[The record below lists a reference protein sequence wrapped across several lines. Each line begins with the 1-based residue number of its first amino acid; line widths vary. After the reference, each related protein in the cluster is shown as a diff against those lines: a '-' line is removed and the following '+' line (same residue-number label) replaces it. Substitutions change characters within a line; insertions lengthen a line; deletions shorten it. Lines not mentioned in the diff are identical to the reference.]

1 MIYSRS
7 PSPTSRPTSSRP
19 ASRATL
25 VTSCNP
31 IQIISSE
38 ILCQESRIDTHTDRF
53 PVKDQEL
60 LLRRGNTLIVKLH
73 TSVEFTGTYNV
84 SLVFTPAY
92 RSRERFAE
100 FRASGTAKTS
110 SELWLSVTIP
120 PNFPVGKY
128 HAHITLN
135 LRGYLEVLTHFH
147 RGTIMV
153 IFNPWNSGSLNHT
166 YACTN
171 ARTDACTQT
180 QTYTH
185 AHTHRH
191 THTHTQSQTGTFK
204 WTNRHTHTL

>member
-1 MIYSRS
+1 MIKGSGDDRIAGETKVLPIFELACFSIGFSSTRPPSVIYSRS

-31 IQIISSE
+31 IQITSSE
-38 ILCQESRIDTHTDRF
+38 ILCQESRTDAHTDLF

-73 TSVEFTGTYNV
+73 TSVEFTGSYNV

-92 RSRERFAE
+92 RTRERFAE

-110 SELWLSVTIP
+110 SELWLSVTVP
-120 PNFPVGKY
+120 ANFPVGKY

-147 RGTIMV
+147 RGAIMV
-153 IFNPWNSGSLNHT
+153 IFNPWNSGESRSHT
-166 YACTN
+166 FSIVKNFY
-171 ARTDACTQT
+171 
-180 QTYTH
+180 
-185 AHTHRH
+185 
-191 THTHTQSQTGTFK
+191 
-204 WTNRHTHTL
+204 

>member
-31 IQIISSE
+31 IQITSSE
-38 ILCQESRIDTHTDRF
+38 ILCQESRIDSHTDLF
-53 PVKDQEL
+53 PIKDQEL

-84 SLVFTPAY
+84 SLVFTPAF
-92 RSRERFAE
+92 RTRERFAE

-120 PNFPVGKY
+120 ANFPVGKY

-147 RGTIMV
+147 RGAIMV
-153 IFNPWNSGSLNHT
+153 IFNPWNSGEWRRGVCRLNIGFV
-166 YACTN
+166 
-171 ARTDACTQT
+171 R
-180 QTYTH
+180 
-185 AHTHRH
+185 
-191 THTHTQSQTGTFK
+191 G
-204 WTNRHTHTL
+204 